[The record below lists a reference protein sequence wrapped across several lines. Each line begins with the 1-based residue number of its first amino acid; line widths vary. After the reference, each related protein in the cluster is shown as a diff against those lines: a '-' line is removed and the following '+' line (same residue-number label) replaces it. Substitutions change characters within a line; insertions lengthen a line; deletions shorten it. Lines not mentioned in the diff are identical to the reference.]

1 MEEIKRLKQDMVK
14 HEEHRESDK
23 KSAETMQE
31 IIESLT
37 ENKLSNATRLE
48 DLKQQISAKE
58 KSLNEL
64 QNQLKTFNTMTI
76 ENEALKRQ
84 LKRLSDENDSL
95 LSQMESLDS
104 KPAAG
109 DEVHQQMVQLNEEL
123 SKISKQY
130 EDKARETKSIKE
142 LMDNNSAKIR
152 RLIQENSELKE
163 ALEMQSE
170 ATPSDQVKIKYD
182 KCIKKLKLYREK
194 IFDISEKFK
203 LLKADRE
210 VLVGTTREYSAYVSN
225 WQKEIANASIK
236 MIERIRE
243 SNKQLRLKDE
253 EIESL
258 KKQVENLMS
267 SSYTANTNDKAV
279 KNLEA
284 EVQNL
289 KEVVKLKDKSI
300 EEEKEAQKKLRQ
312 SVKKTSVLDLEME
325 AYEKTLD
332 ELNRKL
338 EAKKL
343 QVIEYENTI
352 KMQNDMMESLKSQIA
367 SLEANLDSE
376 KSHSL
381 EIKRSMDSQLNLLR
395 QTEHERTEA
404 NLQLELLNKNYE
416 ALKLENGEIKLDMAK
431 HVGDIE
437 KRYQALESERN
448 ELIKSISFLEIEV
461 DKFKKLSSSH
471 ESEIEILRTEFASY
485 KIRAQGVLRQS
496 QTKDLSKEQELQ
508 DEVVT
513 MQKSLEN
520 FKEMNSKI
528 TSELESL
535 KKNYD
540 DICEDKVRL
549 QGRCK
554 DLLETLE
561 RQSDEVLE
569 ESRKRNQQ
577 YDESTKAYQ
586 LQIDTLNAFYKK
598 KIQESE
604 LNNNNII
611 AELHKKVNKLESA
624 SSVSAAAQ
632 VPIASAYEP
641 NVYQLRNE
649 EHKMSMLLID
659 REEAEGSEDQS
670 SQSSTFQLQLQPR
683 RKISRGRELMPLDE
697 LLNSSF
703 DDNSNEINE
712 ETISNFSSPSEALE
726 QTKSKLMKE
735 ANRVAHLTTLLADAE
750 KDLARMQQLNEL
762 LKEEVRRQQRNFDR
776 EEHIKN
782 SEYLKNIIVKFV
794 TLNNGDEKQRL
805 IPVLNT
811 ILKLSSE
818 ENNLLQNACKS
829 GWAGVLWSK

>member
-1 MEEIKRLKQDMVK
+1 MEEIKRLKQDIAK
-14 HEEHRESDK
+14 HEEHQEVDK
-23 KSAETMQE
+23 KSVEAMQE
-31 IIESLT
+31 MVESLT
-37 ENKLSNATRLE
+37 QNKLADATKLE
-48 DLKQQISAKE
+48 ELKKSISTKE
-58 KSLNEL
+58 KSLKEL
-64 QNQLKTFNTMTI
+64 QTQLTKFNEIAI

-84 LKRLSDENDSL
+84 LTRLSDDNDSL
-95 LSQMESLDS
+95 LSQLDS
-104 KPAAG
+104 KPSEGNDAM
-109 DEVHQQMVQLNEEL
+109 QQQISALSEEL
-123 SKISKQY
+123 SKMTKQY
-130 EDKARETKSIKE
+130 EDKSRETKSVQE
-142 LMDNNSAKIR
+142 LMDNNSAKIK
-152 RLIQENSELKE
+152 RLIQENSDLKSSLEL
-163 ALEMQSE
+163 QSD
-170 ATPSDQVKIKYD
+170 ATPSDHIKIKYD
-182 KCIKKLKLYREK
+182 KCIKKLKVYREK

-210 VLVGTTREYSAYVSN
+210 VLLGTVKEYSEYVSS

-243 SNKQLRLKDE
+243 SNKQMKLKDE
-253 EIESL
+253 EIEAF
-258 KKQVENLMS
+258 KMEIENLKS
-267 SSYTANTNDKAV
+267 SSEAANVNGKAV
-279 KNLEA
+279 QDLEA
-284 EVQNL
+284 EVKKLQ
-289 KEVVKLKDKSI
+289 EVVRAKDKSL
-300 EEEKEAQKKLRQ
+300 EEEKEAQKKLKQ
-312 SVKKTSVLDLEME
+312 AVKKTSVLDLEME

-332 ELNRKL
+332 ELNKKL

-343 QVIEYENTI
+343 QVTEFESTV

-367 SLEANLDSE
+367 SLEANLESE
-376 KSHSL
+376 KLHSA
-381 EIKRSMDSQLNLLR
+381 ETKKSMDSQLSLLR
-395 QTEHERTEA
+395 QTEHDRTEA
-404 NLQLELLNKNYE
+404 NLQLELLNKNFE

-437 KRYQALESERN
+437 KRYQTLESERN
-448 ELIKSISFLEIEV
+448 DLIKSISFLENEV

-471 ESEIEILRTEFASY
+471 EKEIESLRAEFASY

-508 DEVVT
+508 DEVMT

-520 FKEMNSKI
+520 FKEMNGKI

-540 DICEDKVRL
+540 DIVEDKVRL

-569 ESRKRNQQ
+569 ENRKRNQQ
-577 YDESTKAYQ
+577 HDESIKAYQ
-586 LQIDTLNAFYKK
+586 LQIDTLNAFFKK

-604 LNNNNII
+604 ASNTNAITELQAKI
-611 AELHKKVNKLESA
+611 ARLEKA
-624 SSVSAAAQ
+624 SAALAAPQ
-632 VPIASAYEP
+632 VTSAYEP
-641 NVYQLRNE
+641 NVFQLRSE
-649 EHKMSMLLID
+649 EQKMSMLLID

-670 SQSSTFQLQLQPR
+670 SQSSTFQIQPR
-683 RKISRGRELMPLDE
+683 RKISKGRELMPLDE

-726 QTKSKLMKE
+726 LTKSKLMKE
-735 ANRVAHLTTLLADAE
+735 ENRVAHLTTLLADAE

-818 ENNLLQNACKS
+818 ENALLQNACKS

>member
-1 MEEIKRLKQDMVK
+1 MVK

-267 SSYTANTNDKAV
+267 SSDTANTNDKAV

-352 KMQNDMMESLKSQIA
+352 KMQNDMMESLKSQIS

-624 SSVSAAAQ
+624 YSVSAAAQ

>member
-1 MEEIKRLKQDMVK
+1 MVK

-253 EIESL
+253 ETESL

-267 SSYTANTNDKAV
+267 SSDTANTNDKAV

-624 SSVSAAAQ
+624 SSVSTAAQ

>member
-1 MEEIKRLKQDMVK
+1 MEEIKRLKQDIVK

-23 KSAETMQE
+23 KSADTMQE

-37 ENKLSNATRLE
+37 ENKLSSATRLE
-48 DLKQQISAKE
+48 ELKQQISAKE
-58 KSLNEL
+58 KSLSEL
-64 QNQLKTFNTMTI
+64 QNQLTTFNEMTI

-95 LSQMESLDS
+95 LTQMDSMDS

-109 DEVHQQMVQLNEEL
+109 SDEVHQQMVQLNEEL

-142 LMDNNSAKIR
+142 LMDNNSAKIK

-163 ALEMQSE
+163 ALEMQNE
-170 ATPSDQVKIKYD
+170 ATPSDQVKMKYD

-210 VLVGTTREYSAYVSN
+210 VLVGTTREYSTYVSN

-267 SSYTANTNDKAV
+267 SSDTANTNDKAV

-284 EVQNL
+284 EVQKL
-289 KEVVKLKDKSI
+289 KEVVKLKDKSL

-332 ELNRKL
+332 EINKKL

-343 QVIEYENTI
+343 QTIEYENTI

-376 KSHSL
+376 KSHSM
-381 EIKRSMDSQLNLLR
+381 ETKRSMDSQLSLLR
-395 QTEHERTEA
+395 KTEHERTEA

-431 HVGDIE
+431 HVSDIE

-448 ELIKSISFLEIEV
+448 DLIKSISFLEMEV

-471 ESEIEILRTEFASY
+471 ESEIETLRTEFASY

-508 DEVVT
+508 DEVLT

-520 FKEMNSKI
+520 FKEMNTKI

-577 YDESTKAYQ
+577 YDESIKAYQ

-604 LNNNNII
+604 ANNNNTI
-611 AELHKKVNKLESA
+611 AELQKKVNKLESA
-624 SSVSAAAQ
+624 SSASAVAQ

-641 NVYQLRNE
+641 NIYQLRND
-649 EHKMSMLLID
+649 EHKMNMLLID

-670 SQSSTFQLQLQPR
+670 SQSSTFQLQPR
-683 RKISRGRELMPLDE
+683 RKVSKGRELMPLDE

-735 ANRVAHLTTLLADAE
+735 ENRVAHLTTLLADAE

-782 SEYLKNIIVKFV
+782 SEYLKNIIIKFV

-805 IPVLNT
+805 IPVLDT